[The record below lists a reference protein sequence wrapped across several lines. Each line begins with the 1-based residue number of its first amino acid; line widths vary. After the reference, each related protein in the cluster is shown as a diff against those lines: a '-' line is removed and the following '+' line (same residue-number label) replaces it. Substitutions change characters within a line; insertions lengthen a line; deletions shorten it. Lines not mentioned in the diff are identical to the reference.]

1 MEGTMASREEIK
13 RSLEVVG
20 GLLSL
25 FGQDDAVDTINE
37 ILRVFDLR
45 DEVSEAKH
53 ALYDA
58 AESKSPEVVLN
69 SDQYAALV
77 ELFRDLD
84 RLIERLGG

>member
-1 MEGTMASREEIK
+1 MASRDEV
-13 RSLEVVG
+13 RAALELVG
-20 GLLSL
+20 GLLTI
-25 FGQDDAVDTINE
+25 FGQQDAVDTINE